1 MTPLSMV
8 TGGNRGIGFAIAEG
22 LLKLGHKVLLVAR
35 DEEEAEQA
43 CADLNGDVHP
53 IVMDIT
59 AQGAMEDALTRAVA
73 VFGDIDILINNA
85 GVMHSD
91 ELAELSAGDLQ

>member
-43 CADLNGDVHP
+43 CADLNGDGVISGP
-53 IVMDIT
+53 DL
-59 AQGAMEDALTRAVA
+59 AQ
-73 VFGDIDILINNA
+73 IL
-85 GVMHSD
+85 GFWGQC
-91 ELAELSAGDLQ
+91 AEG

>member
-43 CADLNGDVHP
+43 GDFRLPLHDGVLAGAPLWHCRRARLYHGTGVSLSQGLVTDLYFEG
-53 IVMDIT
+53 
-59 AQGAMEDALTRAVA
+59 GATL
-73 VFGDIDILINNA
+73 N
-85 GVMHSD
+85 
-91 ELAELSAGDLQ
+91 